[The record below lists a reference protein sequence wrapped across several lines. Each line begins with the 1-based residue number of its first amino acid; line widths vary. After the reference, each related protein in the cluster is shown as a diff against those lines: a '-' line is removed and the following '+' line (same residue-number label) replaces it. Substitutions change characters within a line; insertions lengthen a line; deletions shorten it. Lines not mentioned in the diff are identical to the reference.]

1 MQLNLAVLI
10 LVLVEVAP
18 RVQITNFLKLND
30 MVLILVLVEV
40 APRVNAEN
48 KERFID
54 AGLNP
59 CFSGS
64 CAASAN
70 Y

>member
-1 MQLNLAVLI
+1 MPVLI

-40 APRVNAEN
+40 APRDTFE
-48 KERFID
+48 ITD
-54 AGLNP
+54 
-59 CFSGS
+59 
-64 CAASAN
+64 
-70 Y
+70 